1 MLLTGVDMGGGIK
14 RLSKSAL
21 DDAETVFEASYI
33 IIMLDLFNNYQ
44 VLKERVKSKY
54 SLIEHSIKHCRTL
67 NSFVNTNND
76 SECLLYKEY
85 SP

>member
-1 MLLTGVDMGGGIK
+1 MLLTGVDMGGGIN
-14 RLSKSAL
+14 RLSRSAL

-54 SLIEHSIKHCRTL
+54 SLIEHSIKHCP
-67 NSFVNTNND
+67 NP
-76 SECLLYKEY
+76 K
-85 SP
+85 